1 MKCIEIEKG
10 KPAEPAE
17 KPAAERVD
25 SVKPSTEPAEKPA
38 AQPVDSVKP
47 TAEPAETPA
56 AEPVDSVKPT
66 AEPAAEVPETILEPD
81 PEAMAANEGEPTMQ
95 EAATQVST
103 APDVST
109 IGTTPAAN
117 AKANVTAGSL
127 SLSAEVCGGDMEMKV
142 AANAGDTSVEAS
154 VRKTTPG
161 KPDALDDLEMHLER
175 MVDEA
180 EELEQ
185 ANQRAR
191 ALEGLLQALLQQPAE
206 MHQARSTYIR
216 NMLRRPGTCDIEE
229 LAKNLTKEKA
239 APTEMLEG
247 VVVHAA
253 PTSAPERKESDVE
266 TPKPSAETAQESAG
280 VRVETAKESPGARVE
295 TPKSSGARVE
305 TVKESA
311 SARVEPPESSPGARV
326 ETTKESAGARVETPE
341 SSGAR
346 VETTKESA
354 GARVETTKES
364 AGARVETP
372 ESSSGARVETPKE
385 SQTQVKQEIAVKQ
398 EPGTVSTAKP
408 VTAKKSREEETEEE
422 RRARE
427 AHNSYMRYYRS
438 IRCLVCLLKH

>member
-1 MKCIEIEKG
+1 MKSLEIGKP
-10 KPAEPAE
+10 KPAELAE

-38 AQPVDSVKP
+38 AEPVDSVKPTGEPAETPAAEPVDSVKP

-56 AEPVDSVKPT
+56 AEPVDTVKPT

-109 IGTTPAAN
+109 IGTTPVAN

-127 SLSAEVCGGDMEMKV
+127 SLSAEVCGGDVEMKV

-154 VRKTTPG
+154 VRKTAPG

-229 LAKNLTKEKA
+229 LAKKPHKGEGSSHGDA
-239 APTEMLEG
+239 GRCRRRDHPTQHQQ
-247 VVVHAA
+247 V
-253 PTSAPERKESDVE
+253 P
-266 TPKPSAETAQESAG
+266 Q
-280 VRVETAKESPGARVE
+280 
-295 TPKSSGARVE
+295 SGR
-305 TVKESA
+305 
-311 SARVEPPESSPGARV
+311 
-326 ETTKESAGARVETPE
+326 
-341 SSGAR
+341 
-346 VETTKESA
+346 
-354 GARVETTKES
+354 
-364 AGARVETP
+364 
-372 ESSSGARVETPKE
+372 
-385 SQTQVKQEIAVKQ
+385 SQTRRPRSQVRRPHRSQQVFVWRPPRSHQ
-398 EPGTVSTAKP
+398 VP
-408 VTAKKSREEETEEE
+408 VWRPPSRQVPVW
-422 RRARE
+422 RP
-427 AHNSYMRYYRS
+427 
-438 IRCLVCLLKH
+438 

>member
-1 MKCIEIEKG
+1 MSGFCNYITFYFFIIEDEHGQGSQIFCSAACFMKSLEIGKP
-10 KPAEPAE
+10 KPAELAE

-38 AQPVDSVKP
+38 AEPVDSVKPTGEPAETPAAEPVDSVKP

-56 AEPVDSVKPT
+56 AEPVDTVKPT

-127 SLSAEVCGGDMEMKV
+127 SLSAEVCGGDVEMKV

-154 VRKTTPG
+154 VRKTAPG

-216 NMLRRPGTCDIEE
+216 NMLR
-229 LAKNLTKEKA
+229 KA
-239 APTEMLEG
+239 RHL
-247 VVVHAA
+247 
-253 PTSAPERKESDVE
+253 
-266 TPKPSAETAQESAG
+266 
-280 VRVETAKESPGARVE
+280 
-295 TPKSSGARVE
+295 
-305 TVKESA
+305 
-311 SARVEPPESSPGARV
+311 
-326 ETTKESAGARVETPE
+326 
-341 SSGAR
+341 
-346 VETTKESA
+346 
-354 GARVETTKES
+354 
-364 AGARVETP
+364 
-372 ESSSGARVETPKE
+372 
-385 SQTQVKQEIAVKQ
+385 
-398 EPGTVSTAKP
+398 
-408 VTAKKSREEETEEE
+408 
-422 RRARE
+422 
-427 AHNSYMRYYRS
+427 
-438 IRCLVCLLKH
+438 